1 MNVSNFLDR
10 ISRFIVDNPKIV
22 KKIYKTPNYNDEPQL
37 YNYSAQFID
46 GNSLKVSKDSIASG
60 ASFDKNNALL
70 KLIGETAERFSL
82 STYDRNVLVHKSFNQ
97 LVNNKEVVL
106 DLFQLALLPE
116 FFGESKREVL
126 KESKLSWIMGKS
138 LITDTKIM
146 VPAQLVYVPYL
157 YYKSEPILQLP
168 ISTGAAEGATIYDAI
183 YRGICEVI
191 ERDSFMIHY
200 YNKLNSPQISL
211 QSLRNKKISKIIR
224 IFEKYNLE
232 LCINDITTDINIS
245 TVVATVIDRTGM
257 GPAVCVGLKA
267 GFDMNQN
274 VIGAIEEALMVRSWV
289 RDEYMYLKP
298 KHTPPKIIS
307 SIEDRASFW
316 YPKNTIHY
324 LDFWLS
330 EKNSKSPYK
339 LHKFRQNSY
348 QEKVRELIKI
358 LASKGYDV
366 IYVDITVP
374 TIHKYGIKVVKV
386 IIPQLQPLHLDEKY
400 PYFTFP
406 RLYNAPVDMGIVDKP
421 KALEELNNIPHPFL

>member
-1 MNVSNFLDR
+1 MNVSNFLNR
-10 ISRFIVDNPKIV
+10 ISRFVVDNPKIV
-22 KKIYKTPNYNDEPQL
+22 KKIYKIPNYNDEPQL

-70 KLIGETAERFSL
+70 KLIGETAERYSL

-97 LVNNKEVVL
+97 LVNNKESVL

-116 FFGESKREVL
+116 FFGESKREAL
-126 KESKLSWIMGKS
+126 KERKLSWTMGKS

-157 YYKSEPILQLP
+157 YYKSEPTLQLP
-168 ISTGAAEGATIYDAI
+168 ISTGAAAGETIYDAI

-200 YNKLNSPQISL
+200 YNKLDSPQISL

-232 LCINDITTDINIS
+232 LCINDITTDINVS
-245 TVVATVIDRTGM
+245 TVVAIVIDRTGM

-267 GFDMNQN
+267 GFDINQN

-289 RDEYMYLKP
+289 RDEYMYLRP
-298 KHTPPKIIS
+298 KDTPPQIIC
-307 SIEDRASFW
+307 SIEDRAIFW
-316 YPKNTIHY
+316 YPKNTIRY

-330 EKNSKSPYK
+330 KKKNNNPYK
-339 LHKFRQNSY
+339 LHKLRHNSN

-358 LASKGYDV
+358 FASKGYDV
-366 IYVDITVP
+366 IYVDITAP
-374 TIHKYGIKVVKV
+374 MIHKYGIKVIKV

-400 PYFTFP
+400 SYFTFP
-406 RLYNAPVDMGIVDKP
+406 RLYNAPIDMGIAGKP
-421 KALEELNNIPHPFL
+421 KALKELNNIPHPFL

>member
-10 ISRFIVDNPKIV
+10 ISRFVVDNPKIV
-22 KKIYKTPNYNDEPQL
+22 KKIYKIPNYNDEPQL

-70 KLIGETAERFSL
+70 KLIGETAERYSL

-97 LVNNKEVVL
+97 LVNNKEDVL
-106 DLFQLALLPE
+106 DLFQLALLSE
-116 FFGESKREVL
+116 FFGESKREAL
-126 KESKLSWIMGKS
+126 KERKLSLTMGKS

-168 ISTGAAEGATIYDAI
+168 ISTGAAAGESIYDAI
-183 YRGICEVI
+183 YRGICEVV

-200 YNKLNSPQISL
+200 YNKLDSPKINIETCK
-211 QSLRNKKISKIIR
+211 NKTITKIVAALKR
-224 IFEKYNLE
+224 YNLE
-232 LCINDITTDINIS
+232 LYVNDITTDIGVPA
-245 TVVATVIDRTGM
+245 VVSIIVDRTGL
-257 GPAVCVGLKA
+257 GPAISIGLKA
-267 GFDMNQN
+267 GFDINQN

-289 RDEYMYLKP
+289 RDEYMYLRP
-298 KHTPPKIIS
+298 KHTPPQIIS
-307 SIEDRASFW
+307 SIEDRAIFW
-316 YPKNTIHY
+316 YPKNTIRY

-330 EKNSKSPYK
+330 KKKNNNPYK
-339 LHKFRQNSY
+339 LHKLRHNSN

-358 LASKGYDV
+358 FASKGYDV
-366 IYVDITVP
+366 IYVDITTP
-374 TIHKYGIKVVKV
+374 MILKYGIKVIKV

-400 PYFTFP
+400 SYFTFP
-406 RLYNAPVDMGIVDKP
+406 RLYNAPIDMGIAGRP
-421 KALEELNNIPHPFL
+421 KALKELNNIPHPFL